1 MLEGPRPVPP
11 IMSEIQGVQP
21 EDALPA
27 EENLQRRLT
36 QRQLTMLAL
45 GGAIGV
51 GLFLGS
57 SVTIRLAGP
66 GVILSYLLG
75 AVVAMIV
82 AYAIAEMAVVHPVA
96 GAFGIYA
103 ETYLNAW
110 SGFVVR
116 ATYGLVQ
123 IIAIGAEVTAVAI
136 YCSFW
141 FPQVPQWVWVAVASV
156 TLVTINA
163 LQVGSFGEFEYW
175 FAIVKVSAIV
185 VFIAIGGVLIA
196 GVGPRPAIGFSNLVA
211 HGGFFPF
218 GLKGVW
224 LALSL
229 VLTSYMGVE
238 VIAVTAGEASNPEK
252 SIPRAMRSIV
262 YRLICFY
269 VLAMIAML
277 AMTPWDRVERGGG
290 ISGSPFVAAFSG
302 VGIPYAA
309 SIMNLVVITAALSS
323 CNADLYLT
331 TRMLFSLSRS
341 GYAPSFISRLSR
353 NGVPHRALGLSTAG
367 MFMATLLAVY
377 APSRAFLMLY
387 GVAVAGMFFVWTVI
401 LLSHIGFRKSL
412 NAEVMRGIPLK
423 LACSPYS
430 NWLGITALVGISF
443 STFFVDGL
451 QYAVPA
457 FLPFLLAMSLLY
469 WTIRR
474 HWRLSRDRKRQSARE
489 SDNRRRP

>member
-1 MLEGPRPVPP
+1 MLESPQSATSITNRAQDA
-11 IMSEIQGVQP
+11 EVQSASP
-21 EDALPA
+21 SDQ
-27 EENLQRRLT
+27 NLQRRLT

-57 SVTIRLAGP
+57 GITIRLAGP
-66 GVILSYLLG
+66 GVIVSYLLG
-75 AVVAMIV
+75 AIIAMIV

-110 SGFVVR
+110 FGFAVR

-123 IIAIGAEVTAVAI
+123 VIAIGAEVTAVAI
-136 YCSFW
+136 YCAFW
-141 FPQVPQWVWVAVASV
+141 FPHVPQWAWVAAASIGLVA
-156 TLVTINA
+156 INA

-175 FAIVKVSAIV
+175 FAVIKVTAIV
-185 VFIAIGGVLIA
+185 VFIAIGAILIT
-196 GVGPRPAIGFSNLVA
+196 GIYPRPALGFSNLVA

-224 LALSL
+224 LALTL
-229 VLTSYMGVE
+229 VVTSYMGVE
-238 VIAVTAGEASNPEK
+238 VVAVTAGEARNPDK
-252 SIPRAMRSIV
+252 SIPRAMRTIV
-262 YRLICFY
+262 YRLMFFY

-277 AMTPWDRVERGGG
+277 AITPWNRVGSEHG
-290 ISGSPFVAAFSG
+290 ITGSPFVAAFSG

-341 GYAPSFISRLSR
+341 GYAPSWISRLSSH
-353 NGVPHRALGLSTAG
+353 GVPHRALSLSTAG
-367 MFMATLLAVY
+367 MVAAILLAVY

-401 LLSHIGFRKSL
+401 LLCHIRFRKSL
-412 NAEVMRGIPLK
+412 SAEAQARLPLR
-423 LACSPYS
+423 LLFSPYS
-430 NWLGITALVGISF
+430 DWLGIVALAGISA
-443 STFFVDGL
+443 STFFVEGL
-451 QYAVPA
+451 RYAVPA
-457 FLPFLLAMSLLY
+457 FLPCLLALSLAY
-469 WTIRR
+469 W
-474 HWRLSRDRKRQSARE
+474 KV
-489 SDNRRRP
+489 RRPSRSQRNTGTTNP